1 MTKHHLALGIYQ
13 KKLLKKFINYK
24 NETQNHINSNY
35 LSKNPQVYNLWIF
48 YVLKPHFIEKFDQKT
63 TFVRIMFES
72 SSNQLRKT
80 GTFSEQNP
88 NLTRLWFDFDSTLT
102 ATKLGKFIVFR
113 FCMKKHFQE
122 IFLFPN
128 PKGWKNIL
136 KILSKLH
143 LLGTGK
149 LILIKFH
156 QNLCSVHSK
165 YFFRKFANS

>member
-72 SSNQLRKT
+72 QSSLLRKT
-80 GTFSEQNP
+80 GTFSEQN
-88 NLTRLWFDFDSTLT
+88 SKKTL
-102 ATKLGKFIVFR
+102 AF
-113 FCMKKHFQE
+113 
-122 IFLFPN
+122 
-128 PKGWKNIL
+128 
-136 KILSKLH
+136 KIK
-143 LLGTGK
+143 
-149 LILIKFH
+149 
-156 QNLCSVHSK
+156 
-165 YFFRKFANS
+165 FFRKFAPNLLWKISLQKPLLFTRWVAN

>member
-13 KKLLKKFINYK
+13 KKHLKKFINYK

-48 YVLKPHFIEKFDQKT
+48 YILKPHFIEKFAQKT

-72 SSNQLRKT
+72 QSSLLRKT

-102 ATKLGKFIVFR
+102 ATKFIKFIVFR
-113 FCMKKHFQE
+113 FWM
-122 IFLFPN
+122 
-128 PKGWKNIL
+128 KNISKKFFFSPTL
-136 KILSKLH
+136 KV
-143 LLGTGK
+143 GK
-149 LILIKFH
+149 ISLKFY
-156 QNLCSVHSK
+156 QN
-165 YFFRKFANS
+165 YTF

>member
-63 TFVRIMFES
+63 TFVRIKLES
-72 SSNQLRKT
+72 QSSLLRKT

-88 NLTRLWFDFDSTLT
+88 NLTRTWLDFDSTLT

-113 FCMKKHFQE
+113 FWMKKNISKKFFFSPTLKVGK
-122 IFLFPN
+122 IS
-128 PKGWKNIL
+128 WK
-136 KILSKLH
+136 
-143 LLGTGK
+143 
-149 LILIKFH
+149 FY
-156 QNLCSVHSK
+156 QN
-165 YFFRKFANS
+165 YTF

>member
-48 YVLKPHFIEKFDQKT
+48 YVLKPHFIENFVRKT

-72 SSNQLRKT
+72 SSNLLRKT

-88 NLTRLWFDFDSTLT
+88 NLTRLWFDFDSTLI
-102 ATKLGKFIVFR
+102 ATKLGKVIVFR
-113 FCMKKHFQE
+113 FCMKNISKKF
-122 IFLFPN
+122 FFSP
-128 PKGWKNIL
+128 IL
-136 KILSKLH
+136 KV
-143 LLGTGK
+143 GK
-149 LILIKFH
+149 ISWKFY
-156 QNLCSVHSK
+156 QN
-165 YFFRKFANS
+165 YTF